1 MTEIYVYSAGGWMVQ
16 MLNGIAAYCN
26 SDTFRTLVRWGL
38 MLSVLVSIYIWTQKR
53 DLRML
58 FNFFIIFLFVP
69 TLLVGVKRSVQVIDV
84 SNVSAVHKVD
94 NVPLGI
100 VLPVGMLTS
109 IGYALARGY
118 EVVVAQPADAMQF
131 SKTGLMFGSK
141 IVSNST
147 GFEMLNPTAV
157 AMFNDY
163 VRSCVIPDI
172 NLVHKYS
179 LQELMNSADPYGK
192 IFENPS
198 PLRGIFIDGT
208 FNTCIAAA
216 GKLKTLLNAEVSTSG
231 TTFSYYA
238 RKLFP
243 HRSDAAPLF
252 GQMLGDSY
260 NYFIKSGSTASEIMR
275 QNVTMNGIRSGLLAY
290 GSANNAVA
298 GMVTLSADMATQRQ
312 MIQNSTGAQIATQYL
327 PLMHTIMLAILVGLF
342 PFIVFLACI
351 NTMSMRVLK
360 YYVLALTSLQL
371 WPIAFAICNGAMV
384 WFLKADSPAAITL
397 STVSRVQQQHA
408 MAGSIAGWMM
418 TSIPVICWALMS
430 GIGGL
435 MANAASVF
443 ASSDTGAAAQSAG
456 RVAEGNFAF
465 ENMQMQNVQGYK
477 WDTNR
482 NYASGQNTEQL
493 ANGTTVMQ
501 TAGGGMVV
509 NTAGGMSN
517 LASHINFAKMQQ
529 SMAQQQLRNSE
540 AETQSSLEGWR
551 HDSADTFQ
559 RIKSY
564 THRHGDNFS
573 MGTDSRSGMSSQATQ
588 GMQKIMDAVQSY
600 ARSHGVSEQVA
611 FSELEKKSKEG
622 FAEISAGGTAGV
634 NVGFIKASASLRA
647 GMKGTTGSDATTS
660 QTGSADQ
667 ANRESRDARLVDSF
681 NEGWSMTKNASIDS
695 TAGNVESDG
704 RDSLKQVQNSIQETD
719 NHYKDYSRSKS
730 RTKELSHMA
739 SMNDSESATVTSNLN
754 QEFVAWVQE
763 KYPTEARQ
771 LLTNTDSAENREQVA
786 QYANAFVAERVKGR
800 LEQHHQAA
808 STGGKTGFDSGEQE
822 ENAVQPEKVAP
833 AKRSGIRKATP
844 RTQGVVTSRGGTGDS
859 VRPDGAPVRS
869 NNQQRFENE
878 KADMEKESND
888 FRQRV
893 LNQQQT
899 NRSTVEGTQNNLSLQ
914 KETIE
919 MKRKGLQHDIN
930 SETDKVGEDIRKA
943 QEHQSLDD
951 FWGNPADMKRKANE
965 LLPPDKKTKK

>member
-16 MLNGIAAYCN
+16 MLNGVAAYCN

-69 TLLVGVKRSVQVIDV
+69 ALLVGVKRSVQVIDV

-147 GFEMLNPTAV
+147 GFEMLNPAAV

-179 LQELMNSADPYGK
+179 LQDLMNTADPYGK

-208 FNTCIAAA
+208 FNTCVAAA
-216 GKLKTLLNAEVSTSG
+216 GKLKTLLNNEVSTNG

-238 RKLFP
+238 RKMFP

-260 NYFIKSGSTASEIMR
+260 NYFIKAGSTASEIMR

-327 PLMHTIMLAILVGLF
+327 PLMHTIMLAILVGMF

-443 ASSDTGAAAQSAG
+443 AASDTGAAAQSAG

-482 NYASGQNTEQL
+482 SHASGQNTEQL
-493 ANGTTVMQ
+493 ANGATVMQ

-517 LASHINFAKMQQ
+517 LASHINFGKMMQ
-529 SMAQQQLRNSE
+529 STAQQQMRNSE

-551 HDSADTFQ
+551 HDSSNTFQ
-559 RIKSY
+559 RMQSFAK
-564 THRHGDNFS
+564 RHGDNFS

-588 GMQKIMDAVQSY
+588 GAQQVMDAVRSY
-600 ARSHGVSEQVA
+600 AKSKGVSETEA
-611 FSELEKKSKEG
+611 YNTLEKMGHEG
-622 FAEISAGGTAGV
+622 YAEGS
-634 NVGFIKASASLRA
+634 VGFKAFGSGAKVGAKINSGEDNTASR
-647 GMKGTTGSDATTS
+647 GGSNENS
-660 QTGSADQ
+660 S
-667 ANRESRDARLVDSF
+667 RESQDARLARSF
-681 NEGWSMTKNASIDS
+681 NEGLNMVRSASVDS
-695 TAGNVESDG
+695 SAGNVESDG
-704 RDSLKQVQNSIQETD
+704 RDDLKQVQNSIQETD
-719 NHYKDYSRSKS
+719 NHYNDYSRSKS
-730 RTKELSHMA
+730 RTKELSQMA
-739 SMNDSESATVTSNLN
+739 SMSDSESATVTSNLN
-754 QEFVAWVQE
+754 QEFVAWMQE
-763 KYPTEARQ
+763 KNPAEARQ

-786 QYANAFVAERVKGR
+786 EYANAFVAERVKGR
-800 LEQHHQAA
+800 IEQHHQTAA
-808 STGGKTGFDSGEQE
+808 SGGKTGFGVDVQSANTAQPDSSG
-822 ENAVQPEKVAP
+822 AA
-833 AKRSGIRKATP
+833 AKRGTAKPNHHADSSG
-844 RTQGVVTSRGGTGDS
+844 VSRAQSGGS
-859 VRPDGAPVRS
+859 ARPEGAPVKS
-869 NNQQRFENE
+869 DNQKRYEDE
-878 KADMEKESND
+878 KAEMEKESND

-893 LNQQQT
+893 LNQQQS
-899 NRSTVEGTQNNLSLQ
+899 NRTTVEGAES
-914 KETIE
+914 K
-919 MKRKGLQHDIN
+919 IN
-930 SETDKVGEDIRKA
+930 
-943 QEHQSLDD
+943 
-951 FWGNPADMKRKANE
+951 
-965 LLPPDKKTKK
+965 TKKEGIQESADTIKGDIVKQSKDVDDALFHQKLKVKDPVGDAAVAVGKKLKRVKDEFK

>member
-1 MTEIYVYSAGGWMVQ
+1 MVQ
-16 MLNGIAAYCN
+16 MLNGIAAYCS
-26 SDTFRTLVRWGL
+26 SDTFRTLIRWGL
-38 MLSVLVSIYIWTQKR
+38 MLSVLVSVYIWTQKR

-58 FNFFIIFLFVP
+58 LNFFLIFLFVP

-100 VLPVGMLTS
+100 AGPIGLLTS

-118 EVVVAQPADAMQF
+118 ETVVTQPADAMQF

-179 LQELMNSADPYGK
+179 LQDLMNSADPYGK

-208 FNTCIAAA
+208 FNTCAAAA
-216 GKLKTLLNAEVSTSG
+216 GQLKTLLNTEVSTNG

-238 RKLFP
+238 RKMFP
-243 HRSDAAPLF
+243 HRTDAAPLF

-275 QNVTMNGIRSGLLAY
+275 QNVTMNAIRNGLLAY

-327 PLMHTIMLAILVGLF
+327 PLMHTIMLAILVGMF

-360 YYVLALTSLQL
+360 YYTLALTSLQL

-397 STVSRVQQQHA
+397 STVSRVQQLHA

-435 MANAASVF
+435 MGNAASVF
-443 ASSDTGAAAQSAG
+443 AASDTGAAAQSAG

-465 ENMQMQNVQGYK
+465 SNMQMQNVQGYK

-493 ANGTTVMQ
+493 ENGSTVMQ

-551 HDSADTFQ
+551 HDSSSTFQ
-559 RIKSY
+559 RMQSFAQ
-564 THRHGDNFS
+564 RHGDNFS
-573 MGTDSRSGMSSQATQ
+573 MGTDSRSGTSSQATQ
-588 GMQKIMDAVQSY
+588 GAQQVMDAVQSY
-600 ARSHGVSEQVA
+600 A
-611 FSELEKKSKEG
+611 KSKGISESDAYNTLERMGREG
-622 FAEISAGGTAGV
+622 SLEGG
-634 NVGFIKASASLRA
+634 VGFKLGGVGASANA
-647 GMKGTTGSDATTS
+647 KAYNGSDAS
-660 QTGSADQ
+660 VSKGGNLDS
-667 ANRESRDARLVDSF
+667 NSRESQDSRLARSF
-681 NEGWSMTKNASIDS
+681 TEGFNMVRSASIDA
-695 TAGNVESDG
+695 TAGSVESDG
-704 RDSLKQVQNSIQETD
+704 RDSLKQVQNSMQETD
-719 NHYKDYSRSKS
+719 NHYQDYSRSQS
-730 RTKELSHMA
+730 RTKELSRMA
-739 SMNDSESATVTSNLN
+739 SMSDSESATVTSNLS
-754 QEFVAWVQE
+754 QEFVAWMQE
-763 KYPTEARQ
+763 KNPAEARQ
-771 LLTNTDSAENREQVA
+771 LLTNTDSAETREQVA

-800 LEQHHQAA
+800 LDQHHQTAE
-808 STGGKTGFDSGEQE
+808 SGGKTGFGIDAQGASTAQPDSSRSAA
-822 ENAVQPEKVAP
+822 N
-833 AKRSGIRKATP
+833 SGIARSVHFATDGGES
-844 RTQGVVTSRGGTGDS
+844 RAQGGGRA
-859 VRPDGAPVRS
+859 RPDGVPVQS
-869 NNQQRFENE
+869 NTQQRFETE
-878 KADMEKESND
+878 KNSLEKEGDD
-888 FRQRV
+888 FRIRVMNEQRA
-893 LNQQQT
+893 NQSAAKARSKEIDQEKQT
-899 NRSTVEGTQNNLSLQ
+899 ITE
-914 KETIE
+914 K
-919 MKRKGLQHDIN
+919 
-930 SETDKVGEDIRKA
+930 GEDIREDISKQTVSVEVDLA
-943 QEHQSLDD
+943 S
-951 FWGNPADMKRKANE
+951 
-965 LLPPDKKTKK
+965 KKKEQKI

>member
-84 SNVSAVHKVD
+84 SDVSAVHKVD

-147 GFEMLNPTAV
+147 GFEMLNPAAV

-163 VRSCVIPDI
+163 IRSCVIPDI

-179 LQELMNSADPYGK
+179 LQDLMNSADPYGM

-208 FNTCIAAA
+208 FNTCAA
-216 GKLKTLLNAEVSTSG
+216 GAGQLKTLLNTEVSTNG

-238 RKLFP
+238 RKMFP
-243 HRSDAAPLF
+243 HRTDAAPLF

-260 NYFIKSGSTASEIMR
+260 NYFIKAGSTASEIMR
-275 QNVTMNGIRSGLLAY
+275 QNVTMNGIRKGLLAY

-327 PLMHTIMLAILVGLF
+327 PLMHTIMLAILVGMF

-435 MANAASVF
+435 MGNAASVF
-443 ASSDTGAAAQSAG
+443 AASDTGAAAQSAG

-482 NYASGQNTEQL
+482 SHASGQNTEQL
-493 ANGTTVMQ
+493 ANGATVMQ

-551 HDSADTFQ
+551 HDSSSTFQ
-559 RIKSY
+559 RMQSFAQ
-564 THRHGDNFS
+564 RHGDNFS

-588 GMQKIMDAVQSY
+588 GIQKMMDAVQSY

-611 FSELEKKSKEG
+611 FSEMEKKSK
-622 FAEISAGGTAGV
+622 AVTADASAGFTIAGSGAKTGV
-634 NVGFIKASASLRA
+634 SASN
-647 GMKGTTGSDATTS
+647 GSDSTAS
-660 QTGSADQ
+660 QSGNVDTNSRD
-667 ANRESRDARLVDSF
+667 SRDARLVDSF
-681 NEGWSMTKNASIDS
+681 NEGWNMTKNASIDS

-704 RDSLKQVQNSIQETD
+704 RDDLKQVQNSIQETD
-719 NHYKDYSRSKS
+719 NHYKDYSQSKS
-730 RTKELSHMA
+730 RTKELSRMA
-739 SMNDSESATVTSNLN
+739 SMSDSESATVTSNLN
-754 QEFVAWVQE
+754 QEFVAWMQE
-763 KYPTEARQ
+763 KNPAEARQ

-786 QYANAFVAERVKGR
+786 EYANAFVAERVKGR
-800 LEQHHQAA
+800 IEQHHQTAA
-808 STGGKTGFDSGEQE
+808 SGGKTGFGVDVQSANTAQPDSSGE
-822 ENAVQPEKVAP
+822 A
-833 AKRSGIRKATP
+833 AKRGTAKPNHHADSSG
-844 RTQGVVTSRGGTGDS
+844 VSRAQSGGS
-859 VRPDGAPVRS
+859 ARPEGAPVKTD
-869 NNQQRFENE
+869 NQKRYEDE
-878 KADMEKESND
+878 KTEMEKESND

-893 LNQQQT
+893 QDQQQS
-899 NRSTVEGTQNNLSLQ
+899 NRSTVEGTQNNLTSQ
-914 KETIE
+914 KEEIINTRNEIIE
-919 MKRKGLQHDIN
+919 NGQQQKNNVVQDI
-930 SETDKVGEDIRKA
+930 EQA
-943 QEHQSLDD
+943 QIHQRHQ
-951 FWGNPADMKRKANE
+951 GKQNPADMRNKIK
-965 LLPPDKKTKK
+965 DYKK

>member
-16 MLNGIAAYCN
+16 MLNGVAAYCN

-84 SNVSAVHKVD
+84 SDVSAVHKVD

-147 GFEMLNPTAV
+147 GFEMLNPAAV
-157 AMFNDY
+157 TMFNDY
-163 VRSCVIPDI
+163 IRSCVIPDI

-179 LQELMNSADPYGK
+179 LQDLMNSADPYGM

-208 FNTCIAAA
+208 FNTCAA
-216 GKLKTLLNAEVSTSG
+216 GAGQLKTLLNTEVSTNG

-238 RKLFP
+238 RKMFP
-243 HRSDAAPLF
+243 HRTDAAPLF

-260 NYFIKSGSTASEIMR
+260 NYFIKAGSTASEIMR
-275 QNVTMNGIRSGLLAY
+275 QNVTMNGIRKGLLAY

-327 PLMHTIMLAILVGLF
+327 PLMHTIMLAILVGMF

-435 MANAASVF
+435 MGNAASVF
-443 ASSDTGAAAQSAG
+443 AASDTGAAAQSAG

-482 NYASGQNTEQL
+482 SHASGQNTEQL
-493 ANGTTVMQ
+493 ANGATVMQ

-517 LASHINFAKMQQ
+517 LASHINFGKMMQ
-529 SMAQQQLRNSE
+529 STAQQQMRNSE

-551 HDSADTFQ
+551 HDSSDTFQ
-559 RIKSY
+559 RMKSFAK
-564 THRHGDNFS
+564 RHGDNFS
-573 MGTDSRSGMSSQATQ
+573 MGTDSRSGMSSQASQ
-588 GMQKIMDAVQSY
+588 GAQQVMDAVRSY
-600 ARSHGVSEQVA
+600 AKSKGVSETEA
-611 FSELEKKSKEG
+611 YNTLEKMGHEG
-622 FAEISAGGTAGV
+622 FAEASAGFKAYGNGAS
-634 NVGFIKASASLRA
+634 VGGKLTSGEDKTTSRGGAIDNNGRESQDARFARSFTEGLNMVRSAS
-647 GMKGTTGSDATTS
+647 
-660 QTGSADQ
+660 
-667 ANRESRDARLVDSF
+667 V
-681 NEGWSMTKNASIDS
+681 DS
-695 TAGNVESDG
+695 TAGNIESDG
-704 RDSLKQVQNSIQETD
+704 RDDLKQVQNSIQETD
-719 NHYKDYSRSKS
+719 NHYQDYSRSKS
-730 RTKELSHMA
+730 RTKELSQMA
-739 SMNDSESATVTSNLN
+739 SMSDSESATVTSNLN
-754 QEFVAWVQE
+754 QEFVAWMQE
-763 KYPTEARQ
+763 KKPAEARQ
-771 LLTNTDSAENREQVA
+771 LLTNTDSAENRERVA
-786 QYANAFVAERVKGR
+786 EYANAFVAERVKGR
-800 LEQHHQAA
+800 IEQHHQTAA
-808 STGGKTGFDSGEQE
+808 SGGKTGFGVDAQSGNTAQPDSSDAAARTGTAKPAHHAASSGVSRTQSDGI
-822 ENAVQPEKVAP
+822 ARPEGAP
-833 AKRSGIRKATP
+833 A
-844 RTQGVVTSRGGTGDS
+844 Q
-859 VRPDGAPVRS
+859 S
-869 NNQQRFENE
+869 NNQQRFEDE
-878 KADMEKESND
+878 KAGMEKESND

-893 LNQQQT
+893 LNQQQS
-899 NRSTVEGTQNNLSLQ
+899 NRSTVEGADEKVNTQKGEIKDSTKAVRDDIASQTEGVDYDLFKQ
-914 KETIE
+914 K
-919 MKRKGLQHDIN
+919 MKVKDPVGDGIVAAK
-930 SETDKVGEDIRKA
+930 EKVEKIFK
-943 QEHQSLDD
+943 
-951 FWGNPADMKRKANE
+951 
-965 LLPPDKKTKK
+965 

>member
-16 MLNGIAAYCN
+16 MLNGIAAYCS
-26 SDTFRTLVRWGL
+26 SDTFRTLIRWGL
-38 MLSVLVSIYIWTQKR
+38 MLSVLVSVYIWTQKR

-58 FNFFIIFLFVP
+58 LNFFLIFLFVP

-100 VLPVGMLTS
+100 AGPIGLLTS

-118 EVVVAQPADAMQF
+118 ETVVTQPADAMQF

-179 LQELMNSADPYGK
+179 LQDLMNSADPYGK

-208 FNTCIAAA
+208 FNTCAAAA
-216 GKLKTLLNAEVSTSG
+216 GQLKTLLNTEVSTNG

-238 RKLFP
+238 RKMFP
-243 HRSDAAPLF
+243 HRTDAAPLF

-260 NYFIKSGSTASEIMR
+260 NYFIKSGGTASEIMR
-275 QNVTMNGIRSGLLAY
+275 QNVTMNAIRNGLLAY

-327 PLMHTIMLAILVGLF
+327 PLMHTIMLAILVGMF

-360 YYVLALTSLQL
+360 YYTLALTSLQL

-435 MANAASVF
+435 MGNAASVF
-443 ASSDTGAAAQSAG
+443 AASDTGAAAQSAG

-465 ENMQMQNVQGYK
+465 SNMQMQNVQGYK

-493 ANGTTVMQ
+493 ENGSTVMQ

-551 HDSADTFQ
+551 HDSSSTFQ
-559 RIKSY
+559 RLKSFAQ
-564 THRHGDNFS
+564 RHGDNFS
-573 MGTDSRSGMSSQATQ
+573 MGTDSRSGTSSQATQ
-588 GMQKIMDAVQSY
+588 GAQQVMDAVQSY
-600 ARSHGVSEQVA
+600 ARSHGVSEQDA
-611 FSELEKKSKEG
+611 YTELDRKSRDASIE
-622 FAEISAGGTAGV
+622 AS
-634 NVGFIKASASLRA
+634 VGFRPFGVGVAAKGKASSGSDSSVTQSGSIDDSTRESQDARLARSFTDGLSMVRSASL
-647 GMKGTTGSDATTS
+647 
-660 QTGSADQ
+660 
-667 ANRESRDARLVDSF
+667 
-681 NEGWSMTKNASIDS
+681 DS

-704 RDSLKQVQNSIQETD
+704 RDSLQQVQNSMQETD
-719 NHYKDYSRSKS
+719 NHYQDYSRSQS
-730 RTKELSHMA
+730 RTKELSRMA
-739 SMNDSESATVTSNLN
+739 SMSDSESATVTSNLS
-754 QEFVAWVQE
+754 QEFVAWMQE
-763 KYPTEARQ
+763 KNPAEARQ
-771 LLTNTDSAENREQVA
+771 LLTNTDSAETREQVA

-800 LEQHHQAA
+800 LDQHHQMAE
-808 STGGKTGFDSGEQE
+808 SGGKTGFGIDPQSDSASLADKSVP
-822 ENAVQPEKVAP
+822 AVSAGDTVP
-833 AKRSGIRKATP
+833 AHSATGK
-844 RTQGVVTSRGGTGDS
+844 TTVTKQGAGNVWSED
-859 VRPDGAPVRS
+859 APVQS
-869 NNQQRFENE
+869 PNQQRFEDE
-878 KADMEKESND
+878 KAVMMKESNA
-888 FRQRV
+888 FRDEV
-893 LNQQQT
+893 L
-899 NRSTVEGTQNNLSLQ
+899 S
-914 KETIE
+914 K
-919 MKRKGLQHDIN
+919 QHDNANSIN
-930 SETDKVGEDIRKA
+930 QAQEQQLNGKNVLKDEIGQVNQNYEHQKSSVSKDIEQSKNYQKLSSTLDKDNVDSIRK
-943 QEHQSLDD
+943 
-951 FWGNPADMKRKANE
+951 K
-965 LLPPDKKTKK
+965 